1 MGIEAKVMD
10 SMKVL
15 FISEYLVNEEI
26 SGGSVASKNHL
37 ESIRELVGYDN
48 VDVVA
53 PLWKREWEELNR
65 DRKIQ
70 CVSAYKNHMEQLI
83 NNLEGNVT
91 LLNHSIIREI
101 VRKIEEQSYDVV
113 FLDNTFY
120 GTLIRRIKKK
130 FPSVK
135 IIVFFHGVNRKTWEL
150 KLKAD
155 WGKLRNIT
163 QFLAVF
169 RNERI
174 GLKYTDI
181 NLMLN
186 QRDNELLYQYYG
198 VRSQYFLPSYYSDTA
213 IDLQAELPLD
223 HEFRL
228 LFVGGYFW
236 PNVAGITWFVKNV
249 LNFLTGD
256 IHLYIVGYRM
266 EELREREPF
275 AGNSRVTVIG
285 TADSLDAWYN
295 SADLVVSPI
304 FEGDG
309 MKTKTA
315 EALMYGKIILGTG
328 EAFCGYVGLEPYQCD
343 TKEAFIRQIQA
354 YQQAGISRY
363 HQNIRDI
370 FTERYS
376 QEAARRT
383 FREILF
389 EEET

>member
-1 MGIEAKVMD
+1 
-10 SMKVL
+10 MKRMRVL

-37 ESIRELVGYDN
+37 ESIRDLVGYEN
-48 VDVVA
+48 VDAVA
-53 PLWKREWEELNR
+53 PLWNREWERLNQ
-65 DRKIQ
+65 DRKIE
-70 CVSAYKNHMEQLI
+70 CVSAYKNHLEQLI

-91 LLNHSIIREI
+91 LLNRSVIRRI
-101 VRKIEEQSYDVV
+101 MRKLEARLYDVV

-120 GTLIRRIKKK
+120 GTLIRKIKKTY
-130 FPSVK
+130 PSIK

-155 WGKLRNIT
+155 PGKIRNLT

-169 RNERI
+169 RNERL

-186 QRDNELLYQYYG
+186 QRDNELLYRYYG
-198 VRSQYFLPSYYSDTA
+198 VRSSSFLPSYYSDKG
-213 IDLQAELPLD
+213 IDLETEIPL
-223 HEFRL
+223 EPAFCL

-249 LNFLTGD
+249 LNALKGNA
-256 IHLYIVGYRM
+256 HLYIVGYRM

-275 AGNSRVTVIG
+275 AGNPRVTVVG
-285 TADSLDAWYN
+285 TADRLDVWYN

-315 EALMYGKIILGTG
+315 EALMYGKIILGTA
-328 EAFCGYVGLEPYQCD
+328 EAFCGYAGLEQFQCD
-343 TKEAFIRQIQA
+343 TKEAFIRQIEA
-354 YQQAGISRY
+354 YQQEGVSKY
-363 HQNIRDI
+363 NQGIRDI
-370 FTERYS
+370 FTESYS

-383 FREILF
+383 FQKILF
-389 EEET
+389 EE

>member
-1 MGIEAKVMD
+1 
-10 SMKVL
+10 
-15 FISEYLVNEEI
+15 
-26 SGGSVASKNHL
+26 SVASKNHL
-37 ESIRELVGYDN
+37 ESIRDLVGYEN
-48 VDVVA
+48 VDAVA
-53 PLWKREWEELNR
+53 PLWNREWERLNQ
-65 DRKIQ
+65 DKKIE
-70 CVSAYKNHMEQLI
+70 CVSAYKNHLEQLI

-91 LLNHSIIREI
+91 LLNLSVI
-101 VRKIEEQSYDVV
+101 RKIMRKLEARLYDVV

-120 GTLIRRIKKK
+120 GTLIRKIKKTY
-130 FPSVK
+130 PSIK

-155 WGKLRNIT
+155 PGKIRNLT

-169 RNERI
+169 RNERL

-186 QRDNELLYQYYG
+186 QRDNELLYRYYG
-198 VRSQYFLPSYYSDTA
+198 VRSSSFLPSYYSDKG
-213 IDLQAELPLD
+213 IDLETKIPL
-223 HEFRL
+223 EPAFCL

-249 LNFLTGD
+249 LNTLKGNA
-256 IHLYIVGYRM
+256 HLYIVGYRM
-266 EELREREPF
+266 EDLREREPF
-275 AGNSRVTVIG
+275 AENPRVTVVG
-285 TADSLDAWYN
+285 TAERLDIWYN

-315 EALMYGKIILGTG
+315 EALMYGKIILGTA
-328 EAFCGYVGLEPYQCD
+328 EAFCGYAGLEQFQCD
-343 TKEAFIRQIQA
+343 TKEAFIRQIES
-354 YQQAGISRY
+354 YQQEGVSKY
-363 HQNIRDI
+363 NQGIRDI

-383 FREILF
+383 FQKLLF
-389 EEET
+389 EE

>member
-1 MGIEAKVMD
+1 
-10 SMKVL
+10 MKRMRVL

-37 ESIRELVGYDN
+37 ESIRDLVGYEN
-48 VDVVA
+48 VDAVA
-53 PLWKREWEELNR
+53 PLWNREWERLNQ
-65 DRKIQ
+65 DKKIE
-70 CVSAYKNHMEQLI
+70 CVSAYKNHLEQLI

-91 LLNHSIIREI
+91 LLNLSVI
-101 VRKIEEQSYDVV
+101 RKIMRKLEARLYDVV

-120 GTLIRRIKKK
+120 GTLIRKINKTY
-130 FPSVK
+130 PSIK

-155 WGKLRNIT
+155 PGKIRNLT

-169 RNERI
+169 RNERL

-186 QRDNELLYQYYG
+186 QRDNELLYRYYG
-198 VRSQYFLPSYYSDTA
+198 VRSSSFLPSYYSDKG
-213 IDLQAELPLD
+213 IDLETKIPL
-223 HEFRL
+223 EPAFCL

-249 LNFLTGD
+249 LNTLKGNA
-256 IHLYIVGYRM
+256 HLYIVGYRM
-266 EELREREPF
+266 EDLREREPF
-275 AGNSRVTVIG
+275 AENPRVTVVG
-285 TADSLDAWYN
+285 TAERLDIWYN

-315 EALMYGKIILGTG
+315 EALMYGKIILGTA
-328 EAFCGYVGLEPYQCD
+328 EAFCGYAGLEQFQCD
-343 TKEAFIRQIQA
+343 TKEAFIRQIES
-354 YQQAGISRY
+354 YQQEGVSKY
-363 HQNIRDI
+363 NQGIRDI

-383 FREILF
+383 FQKLLF
-389 EEET
+389 EE

>member
-1 MGIEAKVMD
+1 MD

-91 LLNHSIIREI
+91 LLNRSIIREI

-236 PNVAGITWFVKNV
+236 P
-249 LNFLTGD
+249 
-256 IHLYIVGYRM
+256 
-266 EELREREPF
+266 
-275 AGNSRVTVIG
+275 
-285 TADSLDAWYN
+285 
-295 SADLVVSPI
+295 
-304 FEGDG
+304 
-309 MKTKTA
+309 
-315 EALMYGKIILGTG
+315 
-328 EAFCGYVGLEPYQCD
+328 
-343 TKEAFIRQIQA
+343 
-354 YQQAGISRY
+354 
-363 HQNIRDI
+363 
-370 FTERYS
+370 
-376 QEAARRT
+376 
-383 FREILF
+383 
-389 EEET
+389 